1 MTIARISRLLALI
14 LSAAPLACSGGGAAV
29 DCKTV
34 TVPKYAEMTA
44 AWGKCTVCHSS
55 TLTGGSR
62 AGAPTGI
69 DFDKYDAAVM
79 DADHIGVA
87 QTGEEVDLAIEA
99 GAFGSAGGGAVTQ
112 GLDRDPAPGGFLDRE
127 EDNALPA
134 TFELFQHLIAREGAG
149 ARGVGS
155 ETGTAA
161 RGEGTAGARTGTR
174 PTGEVF
180 ELIPRRLDEGAL
192 SLGCSAVHSG
202 SLHTY
207 PQIREPNS
215 E

>member
-79 DADHIGVA
+79 DADRA
-87 QTGEEVDLAIEA
+87 LSEVES
-99 GAFGSAGGGAVTQ
+99 GAMPPGGG
-112 GLDRDPAPGGFLDRE
+112 LS
-127 EDNALPA
+127 
-134 TFELFQHLIAREGAG
+134 
-149 ARGVGS
+149 GS
-155 ETGTAA
+155 EKTQIINWASCDT
-161 RGEGTAGARTGTR
+161 
-174 PTGEVF
+174 
-180 ELIPRRLDEGAL
+180 
-192 SLGCSAVHSG
+192 
-202 SLHTY
+202 
-207 PQIREPNS
+207 PQ
-215 E
+215 